1 MSASS
6 VAASIEPALLRVRD
20 EELEDVDSAVSDAEQ
35 QDSELEIKVS
45 LPSHG
50 VRRRSPDP

>member
-1 MSASS
+1 M
-6 VAASIEPALLRVRD
+6 AASIEPALLRVRD